1 MQPRSQCVFP
11 KAVPSPKNALL
22 RATLMAML
30 AAGAT
35 VLPATAV
42 LAQDGAGHHREQATK
57 EPTLALNAS
66 ASETVAQD
74 TVTLTLNKEVR
85 GDNQVELS
93 RSVNET
99 MNKVRDK
106 AKADKELEVKTGS
119 YQVWFERDNNPPV
132 KPVANAGKAG
142 DGEQGNDKE
151 AGGTWVARGELLITS
166 KNMEKASQF
175 AAEVDEDMALDGIRF
190 SLSREARET
199 IEKRL
204 LTATTKAFKTRAQ
217 DAVTALEFGGYRIKS
232 LRLGNAGQPE
242 SYQPRMMAMSAAKAG
257 PAIEAGKETVTLSME
272 GVIFLLP
279 K

>member
-1 MQPRSQCVFP
+1 MRPTFP
-11 KAVPSPKNALL
+11 KAILSK
-22 RATLMAML
+22 ATLVAML
-30 AAGAT
+30 SLGAA
-35 VLPATAV
+35 VLPASAAWAQTDTSGTPGDVTAH
-42 LAQDGAGHHREQATK
+42 ASDKAG
-57 EPTLALNAS
+57 EPTLSLRAS

-106 AKADKELEVKTGS
+106 AKADNELEVKTGS
-119 YQVWFERDNNPPV
+119 YQVWFERNNNPPV
-132 KPVANAGKAG
+132 KPMPAAGKSGDKQDAG
-142 DGEQGNDKE
+142 NEAD

-175 AAEVDEDMALDGIRF
+175 AADVDEDMALDGIRF

-204 LTATTKAFKTRAQ
+204 LAATTAAFKTRAQ
-217 DAVTALEFGGYRIKS
+217 DAVSALEFGGYRIKS
-232 LRLGNAGQPE
+232 LRLGDAGQPE

>member
-1 MQPRSQCVFP
+1 MPRTFP
-11 KAVPSPKNALL
+11 HTLL
-22 RATLMAML
+22 SKATLIAML
-30 AAGAT
+30 TVGAVALPAVAVQAQPATTSPAGAT
-35 VLPATAV
+35 AS
-42 LAQDGAGHHREQATK
+42 
-57 EPTLALNAS
+57 EPTLALSAS

-93 RSVNET
+93 RSVNEA

-106 AKADKELEVKTGS
+106 AKAEKDLEVRTGS
-119 YQVWFERDNNPPV
+119 YQVWFERDNNRPV
-132 KPVANAGKAG
+132 QPAAAGTRAATAAG
-142 DGEQGNDKE
+142 DGKGED

-175 AAEVDEDMALDGIRF
+175 AADVDEQMALDGIRF
-190 SLSREARET
+190 TLSREARET

-204 LTATTKAFKTRAQ
+204 LAATTKAFKTRAQ
-217 DAVTALEFGGYRIKS
+217 EAVAALEFGGYRIKS
-232 LRLGNAGQPE
+232 LRLGDVGQPE

-272 GVIFLLP
+272 GEIFLLP

>member
-1 MQPRSQCVFP
+1 MRSEFSKSMLS
-11 KAVPSPKNALL
+11 KATVV
-22 RATLMAML
+22 AML
-30 AAGAT
+30 CLGAAA
-35 VLPATAV
+35 VPATAA
-42 LAQDGAGHHREQATK
+42 LAQTSSSAKVSEKAT
-57 EPTLALNAS
+57 EPTLSLSAS

-85 GDNQVELS
+85 GANQVELS
-93 RSVNET
+93 RSVNEA

-106 AKADKELEVKTGS
+106 AKSDAELEVKTGS
-119 YQVWFERDNNPPV
+119 YQVWFERNNNPPP
-132 KPVANAGKAG
+132 KPMPADGKSDDAKKDNA
-142 DGEQGNDKE
+142 EE
-151 AGGTWVARGELLITS
+151 GTWVARGELLITS

-175 AAEVDEDMALDGIRF
+175 AADVDEDMALDGIRF

-204 LTATTKAFKTRAQ
+204 LKATTAAFKTRAQ
-217 DAVTALEFGGYRIKS
+217 DAAEALDFGSYRIKS
-232 LRLGNAGQPE
+232 LRLGDAGQPE
-242 SYQPRMMAMSAAKAG
+242 RYQPRMMAMSAAKAG

>member
-1 MQPRSQCVFP
+1 MRPTFS
-11 KAVPSPKNALL
+11 KAILSK
-22 RATLMAML
+22 ATFVAML
-30 AAGAT
+30 ALGAAA
-35 VLPATAV
+35 LPASAVWAQNGTSGASGDATAN
-42 LAQDGAGHHREQATK
+42 ASDKTS
-57 EPTLALNAS
+57 EPTLSLRAS

-99 MNKVRDK
+99 MNKVREK
-106 AKADKELEVKTGS
+106 AKADQELEVKTGS
-119 YQVWFERDNNPPV
+119 YQVWFERNNNPPV
-132 KPVANAGKAG
+132 KPMPSAAKSGDEQETTGEAN
-142 DGEQGNDKE
+142 

-175 AAEVDEDMALDGIRF
+175 AADVDEDMALDGIRF

-199 IEKRL
+199 IEKRVL
-204 LTATTKAFKTRAQ
+204 AATTAAFKTRAQ
-217 DAVTALEFGGYRIKS
+217 DAVSALEFGGYRIKS
-232 LRLGNAGQPE
+232 LRLGDAGKPE